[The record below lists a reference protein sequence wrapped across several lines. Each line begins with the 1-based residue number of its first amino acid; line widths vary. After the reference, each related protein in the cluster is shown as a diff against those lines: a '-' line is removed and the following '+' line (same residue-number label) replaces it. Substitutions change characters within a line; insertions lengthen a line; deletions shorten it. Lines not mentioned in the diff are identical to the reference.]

1 MNRRN
6 FLSGIL
12 ASGVVIGTGGL
23 VWLGNGSDNKSLTI
37 KASLQTLHRLMN
49 AEINTLGDWDIYQIL
64 VHAAQSIEFSMTGFP
79 EHKSALFKSSA
90 GKLAFAA
97 FSAKGEM
104 AHGLSEAIPGA
115 PVIEA
120 EGDINYAYQR
130 LRQSM
135 ITFANYKGPLAE
147 HFAYGALDKRQY
159 EQAHAMHFYN
169 HLLEVE
175 LES

>member
-37 KASLQTLHRLMN
+37 KASLQTLDRLMN

-64 VHAAQSIEFSMTGFP
+64 VHAAQSIEFSMTDFP
-79 EHKSALFKSSA
+79 EHKSALFKGTA

-97 FSAKGEM
+97 FSVKGEM
-104 AHGLSEAIPGA
+104 THGLSEAIPGA
-115 PVIEA
+115 PAIEA

-130 LRQSM
+130 LKQSM
-135 ITFANYKGPLAE
+135 INFANYKGPLAE
-147 HFAYGALDKRQY
+147 HFAYGALEKWQY

>member
-12 ASGVVIGTGGL
+12 ASGVVIGAGGL
-23 VWLGNGSDNKSLTI
+23 VWVGNGSNNRALTI
-37 KASLQTLHRLMN
+37 DASLETLNRLMN
-49 AEINTLGDWDIYQIL
+49 AEINTLGDWGIYQIL
-64 VHAAQSIEFSMTGFP
+64 VHSAQSIEFSMIGFP

-104 AHGLSEAIPGA
+104 THGLSDAIPGA
-115 PVIEA
+115 PAIEA

-130 LRQSM
+130 LKQSM
-135 ITFANYKGPLAE
+135 INFANYKGPLAE
-147 HFAYGALDKRQY
+147 HFAYGALEKWQY

>member
-6 FLSGIL
+6 FVSGIL

-37 KASLQTLHRLMN
+37 KASLQTLHRFMN

-97 FSAKGEM
+97 FSGRPAPAAKARLARLAPSGR
-104 AHGLSEAIPGA
+104 PVGA
-115 PVIEA
+115 
-120 EGDINYAYQR
+120 
-130 LRQSM
+130 
-135 ITFANYKGPLAE
+135 
-147 HFAYGALDKRQY
+147 
-159 EQAHAMHFYN
+159 
-169 HLLEVE
+169 
-175 LES
+175 